1 MQKLSIDMETKVL
14 NDLDDKLLRLA
25 ELAIERPELE
35 EVLDR
40 ESANAGS
47 REPTA
52 MYVLYLFA
60 YAFHAHKR
68 KLLVDNEWIGFVR
81 IMRAAFK
88 KGTIREHWKTIEPEN
103 WFDPEFQHFIDSEI
117 VGAGGQDTL
126 SKVGK

>member
-1 MQKLSIDMETKVL
+1 MLLILRMAELALVDYFVMAEAIGIVATLVVSFYYLRKQMQKLSIDMETKVL

-68 KLLVDNEWIGFVR
+68 
-81 IMRAAFK
+81 
-88 KGTIREHWKTIEPEN
+88 
-103 WFDPEFQHFIDSEI
+103 
-117 VGAGGQDTL
+117 
-126 SKVGK
+126 